1 MGIGFTAMEKMIRL
15 DPLDVSR
22 LAWGPAGQVSVLAM
36 WSWHHAAS
44 LCTAVQE
51 AGNGGDVSGLTCHEC
66 SGSLEVGV
74 GGLAS
79 FRVYIS

>member
-15 DPLDVSR
+15 DPLDVRR

-36 WSWHHAAS
+36 WSRHHAAS

-79 FRVYIS
+79 FKVYIS

>member
-1 MGIGFTAMEKMIRL
+1 MEKMIRL
-15 DPLDVSR
+15 DPLDVRR

-36 WSWHHAAS
+36 WSRHHAAS

>member
-1 MGIGFTAMEKMIRL
+1 MEKMIRL
-15 DPLDVSR
+15 DPLDVRR

-79 FRVYIS
+79 FKVYIS